1 MERPT
6 PLGVLRAVRPAGRSF
21 LRRQRRRDLA
31 MRIPIRPEI
40 VGEDREGSNYAIA
53 GLTSQDP
60 SSDPDRRGAQLPL
73 PPDPSRHR
81 AAVAPLQRQR
91 RQGRRDPGVAPPGVG
106 PSPPGRTTRL
116 LLAGPGVHR
125 RHGEARPEGALV
137 GVPRPS
143 RDDPAL
149 ASSPRATPLDLPT
162 PARGATAAS
171 SGHRRAHRALVQ
183 GEPSVGA
190 TCASSEN

>member
-60 SSDPDRRGAQLPL
+60 SSDPDGPWRPAFLPL
-73 PPDPSRHR
+73 VRR
-81 AAVAPLQRQR
+81 VIAALPLH
-91 RQGRRDPGVAPPGVG
+91 RRD
-106 PSPPGRTTRL
+106 
-116 LLAGPGVHR
+116 
-125 RHGEARPEGALV
+125 
-137 GVPRPS
+137 
-143 RDDPAL
+143 
-149 ASSPRATPLDLPT
+149 SSPRTPRTWYCAVKCRSFVARSRHAVGPEASVTRRTEPGSSTGVKDVAVRTSRVVGLWRAWPMIPMPRHRLPLWRT
-162 PARGATAAS
+162 YGRAR
-171 SGHRRAHRALVQ
+171 
-183 GEPSVGA
+183 
-190 TCASSEN
+190 